1 LQIIVG
7 HVVAKFY
14 TNIYYYYQIMEKM
27 YEINKTFVIMDNL
40 PALLRDAT
48 GKQIDFSMKCQTNVS
63 FTTTVFTLR

>member
-1 LQIIVG
+1 
-7 HVVAKFY
+7 
-14 TNIYYYYQIMEKM
+14 MEKM

-63 FTTTVFTLR
+63 FKTTVFTLTLKKVFDFGKI

>member
-1 LQIIVG
+1 
-7 HVVAKFY
+7 
-14 TNIYYYYQIMEKM
+14 MEKM

-63 FTTTVFTLR
+63 FKTTVFTLTLKKVFYFGKI